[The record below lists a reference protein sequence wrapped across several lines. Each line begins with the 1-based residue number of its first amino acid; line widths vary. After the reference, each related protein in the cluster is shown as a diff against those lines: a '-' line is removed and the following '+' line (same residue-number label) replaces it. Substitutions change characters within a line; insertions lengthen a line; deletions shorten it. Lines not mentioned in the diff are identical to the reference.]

1 MNLNLRLLLVALSL
15 FTSGFGHAQTFP
27 TKPVRVLIGFSA
39 GSSTDTV
46 ARIIS
51 PRLVES
57 WGQPVVIDNRA
68 GAGGNIAADAV
79 AKATPDGYT
88 LLFCNNGL
96 VISGSLYRKL
106 PYDAMRDLEP
116 ITQVTAMPHVLVVSP
131 SLPANSIKDLLAL
144 AKAKPGQL
152 SFGSAGT
159 GNSDHMTGELFKYL
173 GHVDI
178 VHVPYK
184 GGPPALIAAMTGEV
198 TMYFGGLP
206 VALPQIKAGKVKA
219 LGISATKRSPALPNV
234 PTIAEAGLPGY
245 EVSLWYGLLAPA
257 RTPKDLVSKIA

>member
-1 MNLNLRLLLVALSL
+1 MKSRLALLLSTLFVIGVA
-15 FTSGFGHAQTFP
+15 HAQSFP
-27 TKPVRVLIGFSA
+27 TKPVRILIGFSA

-46 ARIIS
+46 ARAIAPKLS
-51 PRLVES
+51 ET
-57 WGQPVVIDNRA
+57 WGQPAVVDNRA

-79 AKATPDGYT
+79 AKANPDGYT

-96 VISGSLYRKL
+96 VISRSLYRKL

-116 ITQVTAMPHVLVVSP
+116 VTQVTTMPHVLVVSP
-131 SLPANSIKDLLAL
+131 SLPANSVKELVAL

-173 GHVDI
+173 GNVDI

-206 VALPQIKAGKVKA
+206 VTMPQIKAGKVKA
-219 LGISATKRSPALPNV
+219 LGTSGTKRSPALPNV

-245 EVSLWYGLLAPA
+245 E
-257 RTPKDLVSKIA
+257 